1 MYDPLVRVLNK
12 LFWNEIIGPSNMFL
26 ASFFMNRRKYLWIEV
41 WVCWKSVCKKNFV
54 QVYLFVQYNTLSVY
68 LFQLGFFVKYCIFF
82 FFTELQFQLENPSH
96 PDSVCSLPC
105 GHGKVKKHVEGES
118 CCWTCH
124 NCGTYQVGFD
134 FKVFDRE
141 FVVLS

>member
-1 MYDPLVRVLNK
+1 MQPKNIK
-12 LFWNEIIGPSNMFL
+12 LKFWKWNEKGLGLTPLFGD
-26 ASFFMNRRKYLWIEV
+26 RRGFKPAQLNTNKQV
-41 WVCWKSVCKKNFV
+41 WFILHLISI
-54 QVYLFVQYNTLSVY
+54 SD
-68 LFQLGFFVKYCIFF
+68 

-124 NCGTYQVGFD
+124 NCGTYQVSIDFVNYNRFD
-134 FKVFDRE
+134 TVQYELQVNNHEIVVFL
-141 FVVLS
+141 F